1 MDQNWVIFFMNYV
14 IPITITLIGLWLLI
28 KPPKPGNG
36 WFGHYSA
43 RSMSSKEA
51 WKYAQKSYG
60 KKSLLM
66 GIIALAISILLNVA
80 FGASARTVV
89 NFVNLA
95 IGVIVLVAPYAMVEK
110 ELKRRFG

>member
-1 MDQNWVIFFMNYV
+1 MDQNWVIFFMNYL
-14 IPITITLIGLWLLI
+14 IPITVTLIGFWLLVR
-28 KPPKPGNG
+28 PPKPGSG

-43 RSMSSKEA
+43 RSMASKEA

-80 FGASARTVV
+80 FGASARAAV
-89 NFVNLA
+89 NFVDLA